1 MRRPELTF
9 ITTLEDDLILSV
21 YVQPRASKNQI
32 CGTQGEEL
40 KIRLT
45 SPPVDGAANK
55 LCREFVAD
63 LFEVAKSAVEII
75 SGETSRHK
83 RLRISGNHPGQFSTH
98 ISALEEA
105 LNTGHTLKG
114 CNHGKGKNWRQGKS
128 TLHRHT

>member
-1 MRRPELTF
+1 MSRSELPF
-9 ITTLEDDLILSV
+9 ISTINGALILSV

-32 CGTQGEEL
+32 CGIQGEEL

-63 LFEVAKSAVEII
+63 LFHVSKSSVEII

-83 RLRISGNHPGQFSTH
+83 RLRILTKEPGQFEEH
-98 ISALEEA
+98 ILSLERS
-105 LNTGHTLKG
+105 LHSGHT
-114 CNHGKGKNWRQGKS
+114 H
-128 TLHRHT
+128 

>member
-1 MRRPELTF
+1 MTCPELPF
-9 ITTLEDDLILSV
+9 LTTHADGLILSV

-32 CGTQGEEL
+32 CGIQGQEL

-63 LFEVAKSAVEII
+63 LFDVAKSAVEII

-83 RLRISGNHPGQFSTH
+83 RLRIHATNPGQFSTN
-98 ISALEEA
+98 ISALQEA
-105 LNTGHTLKG
+105 LGTGHT
-114 CNHGKGKNWRQGKS
+114 H
-128 TLHRHT
+128 

>member
-1 MRRPELTF
+1 MNLSDLPF
-9 ITTLEDDLILSV
+9 ITFSNGSLVLNV

-32 CGTQGEEL
+32 CGIQGDEL

-63 LFEVAKSAVEII
+63 ICNVSKSSVEIL

-83 RLRISGNHPGQFSTH
+83 RLRITAKTPGQCDEYV
-98 ISALEEA
+98 SALERS
-105 LNTGHTLKG
+105 LPTGHT
-114 CNHGKGKNWRQGKS
+114 H
-128 TLHRHT
+128 